1 MDNINSQNCDR
12 KGGKLLGRYKFQI
25 LLALLL
31 LGLSAC
37 GLLQEP
43 PQPVIPTPIPTAP
56 PLPGLPAGSGEQVTD
71 PVSDIVPNIDPD
83 TTELVNAVSQQQLMA
98 YVQTLES
105 FGTRNSF
112 SAVDRDDFGIGG
124 ARRWILNEFERVG
137 NGRIQVHFDDFNLS
151 YRGFSAEQRNV
162 VATLPGKGPG
172 DGVIIV
178 MAHYDTRP
186 ESVTDGFTRSTGA
199 NDNGSGV
206 ALLLETARI
215 LSSREWN
222 QTIMFIAMAAE
233 EQETAGARHFAQN
246 AFLDNM
252 NVLAVINYDAIGGR
266 AGIHQSVRL
275 FAENL
280 HQSVS
285 GALGRYYD
293 YIAGLYLPTFP
304 VNIRNALDRE
314 GRWGDHREFVKVGM
328 PAVRV
333 MESEEDYDLLNSILD
348 TWSLIDYSYHQKAV
362 QLNVAVVAN
371 AAGAP
376 PPPVAPTIVAM
387 ADPGSYLLTW
397 PVDPSAAGYA
407 ISFRPINSTV
417 YPPFRFVRAD
427 MAGNVVLT
435 GYDPAQTYAVSI
447 ASLDQNGRLGLFTTE
462 QIVGAPREE
471 QELSVS
477 LETDE

>member
-1 MDNINSQNCDR
+1 MTVEAFR
-12 KGGKLLGRYKFQI
+12 YGVVKLLFRFAG
-25 LLALLL
+25 LSLVLLL
-31 LGLSAC
+31 LSLTAC
-37 GLLQEP
+37 GLLREP

-56 PLPGLPAGSGEQVTD
+56 PLPAFPPNAGDPVTD
-71 PVSDIVPNIDPD
+71 PVSDVVPNIDPVI
-83 TTELVNAVSQQQLMA
+83 TELVNAVSQQQLMS

-112 SAVDRDDFGIGG
+112 SVVDRDDHGIGG
-124 ARRWILNEFERVG
+124 ARRWIFSEFERVG
-137 NGRIQVHFDDFNLS
+137 NGRLQVAFDDFNLS
-151 YRGFSAEQRNV
+151 YQGFTAEQRNV
-162 VATLPGKGPG
+162 IATLPGTAPG
-172 DGVIIV
+172 GGTIIV

-186 ESVTDGFTRSTGA
+186 QSATDGFTRSTGA

-233 EQETAGARHFAQN
+233 EQETAGSRHFAQN
-246 AFLDNM
+246 AFLDNL
-252 NVLAVINYDAIGGR
+252 NVLAVFNYDAIGGR
-266 AGIHQSVRL
+266 AGIPQTVRL

-280 HQSVS
+280 RGSVS
-285 GALGRYYD
+285 GSLGRYYE
-293 YIAGLYLPTFP
+293 YVSGLYLPTFP
-304 VNIRNALDRE
+304 VAIQDALDRE
-314 GRWGDHREFVKVGM
+314 GRWGDHREFINVGM

-376 PPPVAPTIVAM
+376 PPPVSPTIVPM
-387 ADPGSYLLTW
+387 AEPGAYLLTW
-397 PVDPSAAGYA
+397 PVDPLASGYA
-407 ISFRPINSTV
+407 ISFRPLNSST
-417 YPPFRFVRAD
+417 YPPFRFVRAK
-427 MAGNVVLT
+427 MAGNVVVT
-435 GYDPAQTYAVSI
+435 GFDPAETYAVSI
-447 ASLDQNGRLGLFTTE
+447 AALDENGRLGLFTPE
-462 QIVGAPREE
+462 IFVGAPLPGE

-477 LETDE
+477 LDADE

>member
-1 MDNINSQNCDR
+1 MQTGVGMLRFRSWILIV
-12 KGGKLLGRYKFQI
+12 GMLI
-25 LLALLL
+25 LLS
-31 LGLSAC
+31 LSAC
-37 GLLQEP
+37 GLLREP

-56 PLPGLPAGSGEQVTD
+56 PLPQFPGDIGDVVTD
-71 PVSDIVPNIDPD
+71 PVSDIVPAIDPI
-83 TTELVNAVSQQQLMA
+83 TSELVNAVSQQQLMA

-112 SAVDRDDFGIGG
+112 SVIDRDNYGVGG
-124 ARRWILNEFERVG
+124 ARRWIFNEFERVG
-137 NGRIQVHFDDFNLS
+137 NGRMEVRFDDFNLS
-151 YRGFSAEQRNV
+151 YQGFTAEQRNV
-162 VATLPGKGPG
+162 VAMLPGTAPG

-186 ESVTDGFTRSTGA
+186 QSATDGFTRSTGA
-199 NDNGSGV
+199 NDNASGV

-222 QTIMFIAMAAE
+222 QDIMFIAVAAE
-233 EQETAGARHFAQN
+233 EQETAGSRHFAQN
-246 AFLDNM
+246 AFLDGM
-252 NVLAVINYDAIGGR
+252 NVLGVINYDAIGGR
-266 AGIHQSVRL
+266 SGIPQSVRL

-280 HQSVS
+280 RQSVS

-293 YIAGLYLPTFP
+293 YVSGLYLPTFP
-304 VNIRNALDRE
+304 VDIQDALDRE

-328 PAVRV
+328 PAIRV
-333 MESEEDYDLLNSILD
+333 MESEEDYDLVNSILD

-376 PPPVAPTIVAM
+376 PPAVGLTIVPM

-397 PVDPSAAGYA
+397 PVDPLAAGYV
-407 ISFRPINSTV
+407 ISFRPIDSPG
-417 YPPFRFVRAD
+417 YAPFRFVRSE

-435 GYDPAQTYAVSI
+435 GFDPNETYAVSMS
-447 ASLDQNGRLGLFTTE
+447 ALDENGRLGLFTQE
-462 QIVGAPREE
+462 IMVGAPLEE
-471 QELSVS
+471 PEPAA
-477 LETDE
+477 TATADE

>member
-1 MDNINSQNCDR
+1 MFSRN
-12 KGGKLLGRYKFQI
+12 GVGKLLSRYTSLIF
-25 LLALLL
+25 LLL
-31 LGLSAC
+31 LLSLTAC
-37 GLLQEP
+37 GLLREP

-56 PLPGLPAGSGEQVTD
+56 PLPGLPAISGDQVTD
-71 PVSDIVPNIDPD
+71 PVSDVVPDIDPV
-83 TTELVNAVSQQQLMA
+83 TTELVNAVSQQQLMS
-98 YVQTLES
+98 YVQALES

-112 SAVDRDDFGIGG
+112 SVVDRDDYGIGG
-124 ARRWILNEFERVG
+124 ARRWIFSEFERVG
-137 NGRIQVHFDDFNLS
+137 NGRMQVEFDDFNLS
-151 YRGFSAEQRNV
+151 YKGFTAEQRNV
-162 VATLPGKGPG
+162 VATLPGTAPG

-206 ALLLETARI
+206 ALLLETARV

-222 QTIMFIAMAAE
+222 QTIKFIAVAAE
-233 EQETAGARHFAQN
+233 EQETAGSRHFAQN
-246 AFLDNM
+246 AFLDGM

-266 AGIHQSVRL
+266 AGIPQTVRL
-275 FAENL
+275 FAENMRR
-280 HQSVS
+280 SIS

-293 YIAGLYLPTFP
+293 YIGGLYLPTFP
-304 VNIRNALDRE
+304 VDIKDALDRE

-328 PAVRV
+328 PAIRV
-333 MESEEDYDLLNSILD
+333 MESEEDYDLVNSILD

-376 PPPVAPTIVAM
+376 PPPVSPTIVPM
-387 ADPGSYLLTW
+387 ADPGAYLLTW

-407 ISFRPINSTV
+407 ISFRPINSASFA
-417 YPPFRFVRAD
+417 PFRYVRAN

-435 GYDPAQTYAVSI
+435 GFDPTETYAASI
-447 ASLDQNGRLGLFTTE
+447 AALDENGRLGIFTPE
-462 QIVGAPREE
+462 VIVGAPLEE
-471 QELSVS
+471 RELSVS
-477 LETDE
+477 LETTD

>member
-1 MDNINSQNCDR
+1 
-12 KGGKLLGRYKFQI
+12 LV
-25 LLALLL
+25 LL

-37 GLLQEP
+37 GLLREP

-56 PLPGLPAGSGEQVTD
+56 PLPEFPAITGDMVTD
-71 PVSDIVPNIDPD
+71 PVSDVVPNIDP
-83 TTELVNAVSQQQLMA
+83 TITELVNAVSQQQLMS

-112 SAVDRDDFGIGG
+112 SVVDRDNYGIGG
-124 ARRWILNEFERVG
+124 ARRWIFSEFERVG
-137 NGRIQVHFDDFNLS
+137 NGRMQVEFDDFNLS
-151 YRGFSAEQRNV
+151 YRGFTAEQRNV
-162 VATLPGKGPG
+162 VATLPGTAPG
-172 DGVIIV
+172 NGVIIV

-186 ESVTDGFTRSTGA
+186 ESVTDGFTRSSGA

-222 QTIMFIAMAAE
+222 QTIKFIAMAAE
-233 EQETAGARHFAQN
+233 EQETAGSRHFAQN

-252 NVLAVINYDAIGGR
+252 NVLAVFNYDAIGGR
-266 AGIHQSVRL
+266 AGIPQTVRL

-280 HQSVS
+280 RGSVS

-293 YIAGLYLPTFP
+293 YMGGLYLPTFP
-304 VNIRNALDRE
+304 VDIQDALDRE
-314 GRWGDHREFVKVGM
+314 GRWGDHREFIKVGM

-333 MESEEDYDLLNSILD
+333 MESEEDYDLVNSILD

-376 PPPVAPTIVAM
+376 PPPISPTVVPM
-387 ADPGSYLLTW
+387 ADPGAYLLTW
-397 PVDPSAAGYA
+397 PVDPLAEGYA
-407 ISFRPINSTV
+407 ISFRPLNSPG
-417 YPPFRFVRAD
+417 YAPFRFVRAN

-435 GYDPAQTYAVSI
+435 GYEPSQPYAVSI
-447 ASLDQNGRLGLFTTE
+447 AALDEFGRLGLFSPE
-462 QIVGAPREE
+462 IIVGAPPEGE
-471 QELSVS
+471 QELSAS
-477 LETDE
+477 LDSDE